1 MLEKT
6 SDVLDEVLQERL
18 AQEQKW
24 GEQNHTNGPVIPK
37 RFADQA
43 RNACEALFSQGKG
56 SWSDILHE
64 EFWEA
69 MVECDDDPKLRAE
82 LVQVA
87 AVAVAWIECI
97 DRRHVLYVPS

>member
-1 MLEKT
+1 MEKT
-6 SDVLDEVLQERL
+6 PGVLEEILQER
-18 AQEQKW
+18 ASQQEKW
-24 GEQNHTNGPVIPK
+24 GEQNHYNGPVIPK

-43 RNACEALFSQGKG
+43 RESCEATFAAGKG

-69 MVECDDDPKLRAE
+69 MVECDDDSRLREE
-82 LVQVA
+82 LIQVA

-97 DRRHVLYVPS
+97 DRRWASRG